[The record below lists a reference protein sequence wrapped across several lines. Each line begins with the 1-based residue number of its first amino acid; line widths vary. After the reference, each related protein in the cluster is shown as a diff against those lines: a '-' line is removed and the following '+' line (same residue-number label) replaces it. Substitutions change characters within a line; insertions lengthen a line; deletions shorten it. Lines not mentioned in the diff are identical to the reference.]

1 MFDGIMGKELVDFYK
16 SNNTYDSMVGIMG
29 GLIDVMGRTGGTTNW
44 DLLSPEQKAVIHE
57 HDNGR

>member
-1 MFDGIMGKELVDFYK
+1 MGKELVDFYK
-16 SNNTYDSMVGIMG
+16 SNGTYDSMVGIMG
-29 GLIDVMGRTGGTTNW
+29 GLINVMGETGGTTNW